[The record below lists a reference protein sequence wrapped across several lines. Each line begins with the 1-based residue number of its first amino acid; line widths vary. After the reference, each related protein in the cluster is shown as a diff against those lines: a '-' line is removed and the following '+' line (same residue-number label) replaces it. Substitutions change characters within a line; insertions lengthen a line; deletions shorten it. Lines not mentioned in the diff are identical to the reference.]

1 MRWIAFCLIALLA
14 VPALAQ
20 NRRPSRRTTVRRPQV
35 RRVTRVSRPLVRRP
49 VVRRVVRQSV
59 VRRPSY
65 TRGYRS
71 YYNYRP
77 VTYRR
82 PVYRQNYRSRS
93 FGFSFSLPTSTDRPS
108 PVVYASRPVYVESA
122 PVVLQQPVVVV
133 SSPVVEI
140 QPSGFVELERRYH
153 KKGSDAG
160 TLDWIKGRLNGR
172 KVKLYFNMDGTI
184 RKQKYDD

>member
-1 MRWIAFCLIALLA
+1 MRWIAFCLIALLT

-20 NRRPSRRTTVRRPQV
+20 SRRASRCTVRRPQV
-35 RRVTRVSRPLVRRP
+35 RRVARVSRPEVRRP

-59 VRRPSY
+59 GRRPSY

-93 FGFSFSLPTSTDRPS
+93 FGFSFSLPTS
-108 PVVYASRPVYVESA
+108 VYVESA